1 MSIVL
6 ALVLASLA
14 PAAPQGLD
22 FNSEPTELGPQ
33 APRVSEWIPDLA
45 WVDLAGKESKLSAV
59 AGERGLVIALR
70 DVDCPLSK
78 RYAPR
83 LAEMEPELEK
93 LGFGLLYVGVQPRE
107 DCQRDVETYAL
118 KKSYAVDPEGSIASA
133 LSASTTTEVFV
144 LDRARTLRYRG
155 CIDDQYGLGFA
166 KPAVERE
173 FLREALVAVAAGRQV
188 ESPATT
194 AQGCL
199 LEAGASA
206 PPEVPLTWN
215 ERASRIVQRRCEGCH
230 RAGGVAPFPLET
242 YEQVQRRARMMKF
255 VLEEGQMPPWFAEH
269 DSGPW
274 RNDTSL
280 AAQEKDDLVAW
291 IAAGTPE
298 GDSTHAPLP
307 IARVTGWSIG
317 EPDLVASMG
326 QTFDVPAE
334 GVVDYQYFDVLLD
347 TAEDR
352 WVQAVEIRP
361 GARSVVHHVILWVD
375 EPGAQK
381 RRDGAATFFTAH
393 APGTQPLRFPH
404 GFAKRVPAGAR
415 LTFQMHYTPNGTTA
429 TDRTEVGFV
438 FADGPPKA
446 EIVTASALN
455 DNFAIPPGAFDHEVH
470 AEYVFPADAAILTL
484 FPHSHLRGVRWLY
497 ELAYPDGTTGPL
509 LSVPQYNFNWQ
520 LFYDLET
527 PLEVPRGTKLLATAW
542 YDNSDGNP
550 ANPDP
555 TATVHF
561 GEQTF
566 DEMMI
571 GYVNW
576 VPAGARTPI
585 EASAPTSAGGSRG
598 R

>member
-1 MSIVL
+1 MSIAL
-6 ALVLASLA
+6 ALVLAPLA
-14 PAAPQGLD
+14 AALPQQLDYKAEPA
-22 FNSEPTELGPQ
+22 ELGPH
-33 APRVSEWIPDLA
+33 APRVGEWIPDLE
-45 WVDLAGKESKLSAV
+45 WVDSAGKASKLSAV
-59 AGERGLVIALR
+59 AGEHGLVIALR

-83 LAEMEPELEK
+83 LAELEPQLEK
-93 LGFGLLYVGVQPRE
+93 LGFGLLYVGVQPLDE
-107 DCQRDVETYAL
+107 CQRDVETYSL
-118 KKSYAVDPEGSIASA
+118 KKSYAVDPQGSIASA

-144 LDRARTLRYRG
+144 LDSARTLRYRG

-173 FLREALVAVAAGRQV
+173 FLREALTAVAAGRQV

-199 LEAGASA
+199 LQPGASA
-206 PPEVPLTWN
+206 APAIPLTWN
-215 ERASRIVQRRCEGCH
+215 ERTSRIVQRRCQACH
-230 RAGGVAPFPLET
+230 RDGGVAPFPLET
-242 YEQVQRRARMMKF
+242 FEQVQRRARMIKF
-255 VLEEGQMPPWFAEH
+255 VLEEDQMPPWFAEH

-280 AAQEKDDLVAW
+280 APQEKTDLLAW
-291 IAAGTPE
+291 IAASTPE
-298 GDSTHAPLP
+298 GDAAHAPLA
-307 IARVTGWSIG
+307 IARSPSWSIG
-317 EPDLVASMG
+317 QPDLVVTMG
-326 QTFDVPAE
+326 KDFDVPAE
-334 GVVDYQYFDVLLD
+334 GVVDYQYFDVTLD
-347 TAEDR
+347 TTEDR
-352 WVQAVEIRP
+352 WVQAVEIHP

-375 EPGAQK
+375 EPGAKK

-415 LTFQMHYTPNGTTA
+415 VTFQMHYTPNGKAA

-455 DNFAIPPGAFDHEVH
+455 DNFAIPPGAFDYEVRS
-470 AEYVFPADAAILTL
+470 EYVFPADAQILTL

-497 ELAYPDGTTGPL
+497 ELAYPDGSTGPL

-542 YDNSDGNP
+542 YDNSEGNP

-555 TATVHF
+555 SATVHF

-576 VPAGARTPI
+576 VPAAARGPI
-585 EASAPTSAGGSRG
+585 EASAPASGGGSRG